1 MAKSKREEVA
11 EAKEEGEYKFE
22 LPPFDE
28 RAFIRREVQS
38 ARASFWALAVGVFA
52 GVAATGLQAAGLDWK
67 YGWLP
72 LVASLALLQPLLKAR
87 GYGEDVTKPKALAGS
102 FFMIFFTGLSVWIV
116 GVNLV

>member
-1 MAKSKREEVA
+1 MGKSKREEQAA
-11 EAKEEGEYKFE
+11 EKDGDYQFQ

-28 RAFIRREVQS
+28 KAFIRREVES
-38 ARASFWALAVGVFA
+38 ARASFWAIGIGLLA

-72 LVASLALLQPLLKAR
+72 LFASVFLLQPVLKAR
-87 GYGEDVTKPKALAGS
+87 GYGEDVTKPKALLGNG
-102 FFMIFFTGLSVWIV
+102 FMIFFTGLTAWVI